1 MHAIDLLLTR
11 EYALAAVAI
20 GTAIGLVC
28 SLLSVMV
35 VLKRMAFIGQGISH
49 AGFGGVGTAVLLGYS
64 GAAFRFEHDLI
75 VFAFCLVTA
84 LFLGVMTRRRRIEA
98 DTAIGIVLS
107 ATMAWGIIASN
118 LRTAWRSD
126 WPAYAEFIA
135 GSDAP
140 RQWDS
145 VLFGSI
151 FNASLGDAAAAWVM
165 ALLVLAVCFAF
176 YKEIVFYTF
185 DETVS
190 RVFGVR
196 SAFIHYLLLILLSV
210 VIVFSIRWVGLILVS
225 ALLIMPGAA
234 ALLLTRRMSLALAF
248 AGAIGVGG
256 SALGV
261 LFALQV
267 GTIAGGPCIVAV
279 LAALFALAYLASRF
293 GGSSARPAP
302 SA

>member
-1 MHAIDLLLTR
+1 MHAIDALVQYEFGR
-11 EYALAAVAI
+11 YALATGV
-20 GTAIGLVC
+20 AIGLVC

-118 LRTAWRSD
+118 LRTAWRAD

-151 FNASLGDAAAAWVM
+151 FNAGLGDTIAAWVM
-165 ALLVLAVCFAF
+165 ALLVLAVCCAF

-196 SAFIHYLLLILLSV
+196 SAFVHYLLLILLAV

-234 ALLLTRRMSLALAF
+234 ALLLSRRMSTVLWL
-248 AGAIGVGG
+248 AGAVGVGG

-261 LFALQV
+261 LVALEL
-267 GTIAGGPCIVAV
+267 GSIAGGPCIVAV
-279 LAALFALAYLASRF
+279 LAALFALAYAASRF
-293 GGSSARPAP
+293 TGESKRPA
-302 SA
+302 AVA